1 MRAVIKTGKHLW
13 DSHPGVNNSLS
24 LGERSADLMKR
35 CFLFGTWT
43 LLGAILAGILFWLTC
58 LHDPGELH
66 LNLILSCMAAVQ
78 GVILQ
83 IASNRGDRV
92 NAEVALHT
100 QANTNKLLEI
110 NEQQLVLLHALQGIN
125 DRLDRI
131 EQNQAPKV
139 SKVAGIWD
147 QAPIKPP
154 RGPSR
159 GNDRGGTGG
168 QGTQGSGQEEA

>member
-1 MRAVIKTGKHLW
+1 VDLKSPAPLW
-13 DSHPGVNNSLS
+13 DKHPAIRSGSALTF
-24 LGERSADLMKR
+24 GERAADMLKKI
-35 CFLFGTWT
+35 FGTWS
-43 LLGAILAGILFWLTC
+43 LLFFILGGILFWL
-58 LHDPGELH
+58 LWIHDPGDLH

-100 QANTNKLLEI
+100 QDNTSKLLEI

-131 EQNQAPKV
+131 EMNQSPKPV
-139 SKVAGIWD
+139 KVAGVW
-147 QAPIKPP
+147 QGAPIPKPKGP
-154 RGPSR
+154 RSGDDGASA
-159 GNDRGGTGG
+159 GG
-168 QGTQGSGQEEA
+168 QGTQGSGG